1 MSTSPE
7 IQQVPF
13 SDAEFAENPEPRC
26 PCILLLDIS
35 GSMHGQ
41 PIQQLNDGLRAF
53 KEELAGDAVACK
65 RVEIGIV
72 TFGPVQVLS
81 EFQTADAFQP
91 PNLQSSGDTP
101 MGSAILKA
109 LEMVEERKQ
118 RYKSNG
124 VSYYRPWIFMI
135 TDGGPTDEWKTAA
148 AKVREGEASRH
159 FAFFAVGVEG
169 AHFDVLKQIA
179 VRDPLKLNELR
190 FRDLFIWL
198 SSSLSQV
205 SRSQTQD
212 EVKLDNPSAPGGW
225 ASV

>member
-1 MSTSPE
+1 MSGPE
-7 IQQVPF
+7 LQQVPF

-26 PCILLLDIS
+26 PCVLLLDIS

-53 KEELAGDAVACK
+53 KDELAGDAVASK
-65 RVEIGIV
+65 RVEICIV

-81 EFQTADAFQP
+81 EFQTADSFQP
-91 PNLQSSGDTP
+91 PALQSAGDTP
-101 MGSAILKA
+101 MGAAILKA
-109 LEMVEERKQ
+109 LELVDERKQ

-135 TDGGPTDEWKTAA
+135 TDGGPTDEWQTAA
-148 AKVREGEASRH
+148 AKIREWEGSRH
-159 FAFFAVGVEG
+159 CAFFAVGVQG

-179 VRDPLKLNELR
+179 VREPLKLDQLR
-190 FRDLFIWL
+190 FRDLFVWL

-205 SRSQTQD
+205 SRSQTHD
-212 EVKLDNPSAPGGW
+212 EVKLDNPTAPGGW

>member
-1 MSTSPE
+1 MSTLE
-7 IQQVPF
+7 VQQIPF

-26 PCILLLDIS
+26 PCVLLLDIS

-72 TFGPVQVLS
+72 TFGPAQVLAD
-81 EFQTADAFQP
+81 FQTADAFQP
-91 PNLQSSGDTP
+91 PSLQSAGDTP
-101 MGSAILKA
+101 MGTAILKA
-109 LEMVEERKQ
+109 LELVEERKQ

-135 TDGGPTDEWKTAA
+135 TDGGPTDEWKNAA
-148 AKVREGEASRH
+148 AKVREGEANRR

-179 VRDPLKLNELR
+179 VREPLKLNELR
-190 FRDLFIWL
+190 FRELFVWL

-205 SRSQTQD
+205 SRSQTHD
-212 EVKLDNPSAPGGW
+212 EVKLDAPSGW
-225 ASV
+225 VSV